1 MNPTGTP
8 PNGTQTSG
16 ARRSEPAGPPMPAAA
31 RTEPRETAEPWHTR
45 ARHEL
50 EVALGGLQ
58 LRALERAISLA
69 AGVRA
74 DRTPSGVAYF
84 SRPGRRGVP
93 VVGIH
98 GFGGD
103 KETWLFMAAL
113 VARSRGIVGIDL
125 PGHGRSADVPESRA
139 SVRHHAEA
147 VVRTLDHLGVE
158 RAVICG
164 NSMGGGV
171 ALRLAASW
179 PERVAGIV
187 LVASV
192 GRDVHAGSALAWAH
206 GDNPLIPRAED
217 IDGFM
222 ALALERPPPVG
233 RAVIR
238 YVVTQRVRRA
248 DALHRLFRG
257 FILADG
263 EAGVPSDVGR
273 ILCPALVIHG
283 EQDRII
289 DKRTAEDLSRALP
302 RAELVVMRGVG
313 HVPQLEAPRATAR
326 LVERFA
332 RTLDPR

>member
-1 MNPTGTP
+1 MI
-8 PNGTQTSG
+8 
-16 ARRSEPAGPPMPAAA
+16 A
-31 RTEPRETAEPWHTR
+31 PWHTR
-45 ARHEL
+45 ARNEL
-50 EVALGGLQ
+50 EVAFGGVQ
-58 LRALERAISLA
+58 LRAMERAISLA
-69 AGVRA
+69 ANVRPGKTA
-74 DRTPSGVAYF
+74 DGVAYF
-84 SRPGRRGVP
+84 ARPTRRGLP
-93 VVGIH
+93 LVGLH

-113 VARSRGIVGIDL
+113 VARARGVIGIDL
-125 PGHGRSADVPESRA
+125 PGHGRSDDVPEARA
-139 SVRHHAEA
+139 SIRHHAEA

-158 RAVICG
+158 RAIICG

-192 GRDVHAGSALAWAH
+192 GRDVHAGGALAWAD
-206 GDNPLIPRAED
+206 GDNPLIPRAQD
-217 IDGFM
+217 IDQFM

-238 YVVTQRVRRA
+238 YVITQRARRA

-257 FILADG
+257 FVRAGGD
-263 EAGVPSDVGR
+263 AGVPSDVAG
-273 ILCPALVIHG
+273 IGCPALVIHG

-289 DKRTAEDLSRALP
+289 DKRVSEDLARGLP

-313 HVPQLEAPRATAR
+313 HVPQLEAPRATTR
-326 LVERFA
+326 LIETFA
-332 RTLDPR
+332 RKLDPAPARGRG